1 MALLILLLLYFEIVL
16 WIFNLHSLHTL
27 GGSAQGNKGL
37 GKEVLLV
44 KIMCAASFGMTF
56 MMLFSPNFLPRSAF
70 SGSVFLIIAACMLLR
85 IQDEYAIILISKRV
99 KRAVCVVGM
108 LFFVIT
114 TVATFYGS
122 YYYGEQVRDIVAQ
135 VKASDYAKKTVINV
149 SSIRPVHDV
158 INTASYYHLNFYKM
172 SDDEKDWRNVAF
184 ARYYG
189 IKGIRMVKYE
199 AENGTGQQ

>member
-1 MALLILLLLYFEIVL
+1 MDSCRYNIILKNKIVNNEIVKNKIDKNKKAKNKIL
-16 WIFNLHSLHTL
+16 
-27 GGSAQGNKGL
+27 SASIN
-37 GKEVLLV
+37 VLKKMV
-44 KIMCAASFGMTF
+44 VSGMTF